1 MSDNDLDATTP
12 NQDGFLSLTIVI
24 KIKTK
29 EENTND
35 IRSSFFYNHTFV
47 IIENKSMSIN
57 YKRANNKIINK

>member
-35 IRSSFFYNHTFV
+35 IRSSFFF
-47 IIENKSMSIN
+47 IITLLLSLKINQCQSII
-57 YKRANNKIINK
+57 KEQIIK